1 MSHLRR
7 LTNHIRPVF
16 VALILA
22 FMLAGSMVGLA
33 MAQDP
38 DDTPD
43 EPPADTQPQENPS
56 ACGECHPDVIA
67 SWQGGPHDQAF
78 SNQHFHDSWE
88 DLDFQISCLECHTT
102 GFSPATGQYEAE
114 GVRCEACHG
123 ETPADHPPAPVNLDQ
138 ANTVC
143 GQCHTVTQAEFRA
156 SQHAEVGLQCTSCH
170 YAHTNGLRMGTE
182 LQQCLNCHGDEL
194 GGFVAHTTHI
204 ENGLSC
210 RDCHGYVRPG
220 QPIPADGLA
229 PTGHDFQENIVACL
243 DCHEDIQL
251 EAVDGEGE
259 GGPSELAPEDL
270 AELDGQQAVL
280 RARQLEGAVQTLLV
294 QNRNQSTMNIIEGA
308 AGGLLVGGIV
318 VWLLTRRRN
327 GSGMEVQ
334 MDDEMDDEEEE
345 HEA

>member
-1 MSHLRR
+1 MSHLHR
-7 LTNHIRPVF
+7 LTNHIRPAFLAV
-16 VALILA
+16 ILA

-43 EPPADTQPQENPS
+43 DPPAEAQSQQDPS
-56 ACGECHPDVIA
+56 ACGECHPDVYTA
-67 SWQGGPHDQAF
+67 WKDGPHDQAF
-78 SNQHFHDSWE
+78 SNEHFHASWE
-88 DLDFQISCLECHTT
+88 NLNSQESCLDCHTT
-102 GFSPATGQYEAE
+102 GFSPATGEYDAE

-123 ETPADHPPAPVNLDQ
+123 EAPADHPPAEVDLNR

-143 GQCHTVTQAEFRA
+143 GDCHTVTQAEFRA
-156 SQHAEVGLQCTSCH
+156 SHHSEVGLKCTSCH

-210 RDCHGYVRPG
+210 RDCHGYVQPG
-220 QPIPADGLA
+220 QPIPDDGLA

-243 DCHEDIQL
+243 NCHEDIRL

-259 GGPSELAPEDL
+259 GGPSELAPE
-270 AELDGQQAVL
+270 ELTELNGQQAVL
-280 RARQLEGAVQTLLV
+280 RASQLEGAVQTLLV
-294 QNRNQSTMNIIEGA
+294 QNRNRSTMNIIEGA

-318 VWLLTRRRN
+318 VWLFTRRRSGGGN
-327 GSGMEVQ
+327 GMEAPIA
-334 MDDEMDDEEEE
+334 DEDEEEE